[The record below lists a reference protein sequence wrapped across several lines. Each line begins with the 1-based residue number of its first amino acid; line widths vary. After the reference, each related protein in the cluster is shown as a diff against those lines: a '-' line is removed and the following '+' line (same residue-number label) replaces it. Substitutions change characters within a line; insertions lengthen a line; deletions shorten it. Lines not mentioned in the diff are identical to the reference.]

1 MVELLKLKK
10 TIRTLVTY
18 QTYHKTQPLSCRAG
32 HLQTPNPHST
42 STGHESTFRG
52 NIKYFARFLQ
62 KDGKDPAASSP
73 TLAGQDCPNT
83 KAAAPTPHI
92 YMHSLSWQCPT
103 VSLLQLI
110 LKKASPLCNHKCR
123 WGDRQYCGPSPVSCP
138 GNPMTTLAHRVIVIH
153 SAKWVGPK
161 LPSSNITL
169 PCKWKR
175 KACYAPHTRP
185 TVCKV
190 SISGLL
196 RTLFG

>member
-1 MVELLKLKK
+1 MLWKYDCWRCKN
-10 TIRTLVTY
+10 Y
-18 QTYHKTQPLSCRAG
+18 QPLQSVTTHNPPMGQVPKPFC
-32 HLQTPNPHST
+32 LQTTSVRYLDRLPNKGRILP
-42 STGHESTFRG
+42 
-52 NIKYFARFLQ
+52 
-62 KDGKDPAASSP
+62 ASSS
-73 TLAGQDCPNT
+73 TLAAQNGPKT
-83 KAAAPTPHI
+83 KRQLQHQRRICTCAVCLGNFQRSV
-92 YMHSLSWQCPT
+92 YYSWFC
-103 VSLLQLI
+103 
-110 LKKASPLCNHKCR
+110 KASPLCNHKCR
-123 WGDRQYCGPSPVSCP
+123 WGDRQYCRPSPVSCP

-169 PCKWKR
+169 PCKRKR